1 MSRNDLKLCV
11 FVYIFI
17 LVCVYSS
24 CSSSCQMKRISS
36 HLLMLHIEPFKKLD
50 LSPFNTNVPA
60 IMPSFPHTEIWRLYM
75 HIPYCYIFKKSQN
88 RLHRPAGRRLHSIAK
103 PAPSH
108 EIEPSKRS
116 RFWKKREWQNL
127 QPIAGRR
134 NPLARAEQWQRL
146 TKCEIRRKP
155 LNALFSHPIPLS
167 LRPFSTRVFFTA
179 FVVFVQRKD
188 TVDVVF
194 QSRGHSD
201 VPNWILRAVAQDKL
215 SRGFSISSKKL
226 NPLTWHPGIDFVHCA
241 RAREKE
247 TLTFCRAC
255 VL

>member
-75 HIPYCYIFKKSQN
+75 HIPCSYIFKKTQN
-88 RLHRPAGRRLHSIAK
+88 RLHRPAGRRFHSIAK

-116 RFWKKREWQNL
+116 RFWKKKRMAE
-127 QPIAGRR
+127 
-134 NPLARAEQWQRL
+134 LAANCRPPKSSLSRAEQWQRL

-155 LNALFSHPIPLS
+155 LNALFSHPIPS
-167 LRPFSTRVFFTA
+167 PFSFDPLA
-179 FVVFVQRKD
+179 
-188 TVDVVF
+188 
-194 QSRGHSD
+194 
-201 VPNWILRAVAQDKL
+201 LAY
-215 SRGFSISSKKL
+215 FS
-226 NPLTWHPGIDFVHCA
+226 PL
-241 RAREKE
+241 
-247 TLTFCRAC
+247 L
-255 VL
+255 